1 MANKIEIFTVQNK
14 EGNRFMAEKWG
25 QPFSPLAGG
34 TEQVCT
40 YNLVETG
47 EILRRHPTSLLGYE
61 NTATGELYI
70 RIE

>member
-1 MANKIEIFTVQNK
+1 MANKIEIFTLQNK
-14 EGNRFMAEKWG
+14 EGNRFKAEKWG
-25 QPFSPLAGG
+25 QQFSPLAGG
-34 TEQVCT
+34 TEQVYT

-70 RIE
+70 RID